1 MKEPY
6 AEGIATHGGPELCG
20 RGREA
25 APEALV
31 GGSAG
36 RLLSRESENTPGA
49 EVFTSHRRRNLT
61 GREGEAREDPA
72 RSIEPEHA
80 RTHHTREPGGPVA
93 ALARRW
99 WARAAARSPR
109 THCADERTRE
119 V

>member
-20 RGREA
+20 RGRKA

-36 RLLSRESENTPGA
+36 RLLSRESENTLGA

-80 RTHHTREPGGPVA
+80 RTHHTREPGGPVP